1 MVIYLR
7 HPEHGEKVACAE
19 QEAVLDEAKGWE
31 RFTHEPAQPESGPV
45 PETVL
50 PEVRA
55 AIEKKVVAQKRTYNR
70 KA

>member
-19 QEAVLDEAKGWE
+19 QEAVLDEAKGWK
-31 RFTHEPAQPESGPV
+31 RFTPDLAQPEPGSV
-45 PETVL
+45 PETVS
-50 PEVRA
+50 PEVPE
-55 AIEKKVVAQKRTYNR
+55 AIEKKVAFPKRTYNR